1 MYDISI
7 YISTIILYFTW
18 ATAGLEGERDAVS
31 GKIVGAGVRL
41 GAAQCREMTDGIISD
56 PSGTGTHDHNHRR
69 GGRVANISAFFF
81 KNAFTKDSLRHYLKQ
96 VGHKGLFVLVD
107 FM

>member
-1 MYDISI
+1 MISL
-7 YISTIILYFTW
+7 STFLKLCILYFTS

-31 GKIVGAGVRL
+31 GKIVGAGVGL

-81 KNAFTKDSLRHYLKQ
+81 KNAFTKDSLRHCLKQ
-96 VGHKGLFVLVD
+96 VGVLNV
-107 FM
+107 

>member
-1 MYDISI
+1 MISHLLSI
-7 YISTIILYFTW
+7 YNILYFTS

-56 PSGTGTHDHNHRR
+56 PRGTGTHDHNHRR
-69 GGRVANISAFFF
+69 TSS
-81 KNAFTKDSLRHYLKQ
+81 KH
-96 VGHKGLFVLVD
+96 
-107 FM
+107 

>member
-1 MYDISI
+1 M
-7 YISTIILYFTW
+7 
-18 ATAGLEGERDAVS
+18 EGERDAVS

-69 GGRVANISAFFF
+69 GGRVPRISAYFFRKCP
-81 KNAFTKDSLRHYLKQ
+81 KNAFTEESKNLLRHY
-96 VGHKGLFVLVD
+96 
-107 FM
+107 